1 MTWGE
6 QNNEAE
12 AHAQL
17 EWAVEHD
24 INLSTPPRCIPV
36 PPCAETGMRTEIIL
50 GNWLAKPG
58 NRQKVVVA
66 SKIAG
71 LAGVTGFATGPRR

>member
-1 MTWGE
+1 M
-6 QNNEAE
+6 
-12 AHAQL
+12 
-17 EWAVEHD
+17 EHD
-24 INLSTPPRCIPV
+24 INFVDTAEMYPV

-58 NRQKVVVA
+58 NRQKVVAA

-71 LAGVTGFATGPRR
+71 PGRVTGFATGHRR